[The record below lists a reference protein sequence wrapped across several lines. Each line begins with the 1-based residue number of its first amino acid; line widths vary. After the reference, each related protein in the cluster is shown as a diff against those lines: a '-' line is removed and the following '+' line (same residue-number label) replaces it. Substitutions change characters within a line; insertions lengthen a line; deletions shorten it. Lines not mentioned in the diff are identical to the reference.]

1 MAQPNGEKHPHC
13 AGVVAARRFKRMSG
27 SISAEGGRLIKCVEE
42 PTVQLAAALQELSV
56 VASLKQQQ
64 QQHGPPAEP
73 STLPAA
79 SSSTSSA
86 RQEAQEP
93 AGVVNAGGGAWHE
106 RVALRLQEHVRH
118 RLVMQV
124 GIISFVF
131 NTLSS
136 EQLALMCIA
145 SFPWQAAL
153 VYLTEI
159 ISRRVQERQE
169 RQLRQQVQAHASGT
183 SLQARS
189 AAAAGGGSSDGDEPA
204 GDCVDRDSGKQEQSK
219 LPYWRWQLQQLQRQR
234 ATELVLHQRVC
245 WAQLGC
251 LPVAGDEHVANAQGS
266 EGAAPQPAC

>member
-1 MAQPNGEKHPHC
+1 
-13 AGVVAARRFKRMSG
+13 MSG
-27 SISAEGGRLIKCVEE
+27 SISAEARRLIKWVEE

-56 VASLKQQQ
+56 VASSKQ
-64 QQHGPPAEP
+64 QQHGPRAGP

-86 RQEAQEP
+86 RQETQEP
-93 AGVVNAGGGAWHE
+93 AGVVSAGGGAWHE

-124 GIISFVF
+124 GIIAFVF

-145 SFPWQAAL
+145 SFPWQASL

-183 SLQARS
+183 SPQARS
-189 AAAAGGGSSDGDEPA
+189 AAADVDELA
-204 GDCVDRDSGKQEQSK
+204 GDCVVCDSGEQEQSK

-234 ATELVLHQRVC
+234 AAELALHQRVC

-251 LPVAGDEHVANAQGS
+251 LPVAGDEHMASA
-266 EGAAPQPAC
+266 